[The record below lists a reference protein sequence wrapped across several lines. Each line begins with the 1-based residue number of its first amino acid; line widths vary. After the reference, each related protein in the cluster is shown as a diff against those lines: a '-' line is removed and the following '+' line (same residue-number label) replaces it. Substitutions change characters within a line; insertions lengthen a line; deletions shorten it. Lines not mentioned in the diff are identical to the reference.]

1 MEEKRSLSELL
12 TKSLRAAIAY
22 LKAEAVVFVRRIG
35 KKAGLFAGAIACL
48 ILALVYLSI
57 GIVRLLA
64 HLMDSEIAPFFLIT
78 AILLVVSAIL
88 FGLATLKEDKDD
100 GRKEISKDADA

>member
-1 MEEKRSLSELL
+1 MEEKQSLSELL
-12 TKSLRAAIAY
+12 TKSLRAAVAY
-22 LKAEAVVFVRRIG
+22 LKAEALVFVRKIG
-35 KKAGLFAGAIACL
+35 KKAGLFAGAVACL

-64 HLMDSEIAPFFLIT
+64 HLMGSEIAPFFLMT
-78 AILLVVSAIL
+78 AILLVVCAIL

-100 GRKEISKDADA
+100 KKTKVSKDAGT